1 MSNQPVTPNDAP
13 NPTPQERAVLA
24 LLQAGLPNKEIAA
37 RLHLSVYTV
46 REYVS
51 NLLEKYAVYNRTEL
65 VAKLLSSL
73 PSPQN
78 GP

>member
-1 MSNQPVTPNDAP
+1 MSNEPGTPNDAP
-13 NPTPQERAVLA
+13 TPTLQERAVLA

-51 NLLEKYAVYNRTEL
+51 NLLEKYGVYNRTEL
-65 VAKLLSSL
+65 VAKLLGT
-73 PSPQN
+73 PP
-78 GP
+78 PPKDVP